1 MADTQQG
8 VRHQSARD
16 TAGTVDTYNGD
27 LRALFNAVATV
38 PAGSTFNE
46 AFMLWLQSVTGS
58 SSDNINDLA
67 ALFASQQDD
76 TYNWSSVGELGL
88 PTLFDWEPETAEALP
103 GTSTF
108 TRASTPQVLTTTDG
122 TTFWY
127 QEAKSGELRL
137 DGLRRVENL
146 ATLGD
151 GTDYNQLLTGVTRSG
166 NEYTFPGVSNA
177 EIADI
182 TGLPILEGETVGHLI
197 TARVTSGTATLTLG
211 VTSIGQIDINLTTT
225 DQPFYF
231 SGATTAAG
239 ALPRIRNNGTGGPYS
254 TTLVISE
261 ISVTKDNVTDKPPPW
276 VDPTIEYGNIG
287 VVGVQY
293 FNTTNGNSVDGSGVV
308 TEATGTTITGGG
320 YLPEPAATFQVTQSL
335 DLSDASWTKDGVTES
350 DQGVTDIGLQTWRID
365 AGTGTSA
372 HRVFKTYS
380 GTGDASLRVRAK
392 AGTGQF
398 LVLRAGLAAQTAS
411 VFDLTNGTI
420 TQTGG
425 STSATTIEDMGGGW
439 YECTVAKTAALAQQS
454 YALFAISD
462 TGTPASDSPSFTGSN
477 ETIDLAIP
485 AGEDTLFSTT
495 SEPTAGSTISRVA
508 DVLSDQVI
516 PTEFGAL
523 FDFTAPD
530 VVGTGNTISLLGAA
544 TSAVD
549 IIRLDASFNVVMDDG
564 GTPTT
569 IGTVAA
575 GQRFKVSY
583 GRDATGRSGSLDGA
597 TAVTGDAPSAAHEGE
612 NFQLYSTASVNQ
624 ARGIGH
630 LSNIYDGRPSDSTLE
645 GLSS

>member
-1 MADTQQG
+1 
-8 VRHQSARD
+8 
-16 TAGTVDTYNGD
+16 
-27 LRALFNAVATV
+27 
-38 PAGSTFNE
+38 
-46 AFMLWLQSVTGS
+46 
-58 SSDNINDLA
+58 
-67 ALFASQQDD
+67 
-76 TYNWSSVGELGL
+76 
-88 PTLFDWEPETAEALP
+88 
-103 GTSTF
+103 
-108 TRASTPQVLTTTDG
+108 
-122 TTFWY
+122 
-127 QEAKSGELRL
+127 
-137 DGLRRVENL
+137 
-146 ATLGD
+146 
-151 GTDYNQLLTGVTRSG
+151 
-166 NEYTFPGVSNA
+166 
-177 EIADI
+177 
-182 TGLPILEGETVGHLI
+182 
-197 TARVTSGTATLTLG
+197 
-211 VTSIGQIDINLTTT
+211 
-225 DQPFYF
+225 
-231 SGATTAAG
+231 
-239 ALPRIRNNGTGGPYS
+239 
-254 TTLVISE
+254 
-261 ISVTKDNVTDKPPPW
+261 
-276 VDPTIEYGNIG
+276 
-287 VVGVQY
+287 
-293 FNTTNGNSVDGSGVV
+293 
-308 TEATGTTITGGG
+308 
-320 YLPEPAATFQVTQSL
+320 
-335 DLSDASWTKDGVTES
+335 
-350 DQGVTDIGLQTWRID
+350 
-365 AGTGTSA
+365 
-372 HRVFKTYS
+372 
-380 GTGDASLRVRAK
+380 
-392 AGTGQF
+392 
-398 LVLRAGLAAQTAS
+398 
-411 VFDLTNGTI
+411 
-420 TQTGG
+420 
-425 STSATTIEDMGGGW
+425 
-439 YECTVAKTAALAQQS
+439 LAQQS